1 MAAPS
6 GIVWGSIVGG
16 YGRIGIYVKM
26 TTTNTGATVTV
37 QTWFWSKYS
46 VSDSNNT
53 YYYNMLASPGSAT
66 EKIGSISI
74 STTVA
79 SGDGWSTSN
88 QVKLGESTYSY
99 TRGTSNI
106 TRYLYAKLDNVDRVG
121 GTMLANTTFTVP
133 KLASYTVKY
142 NANGGDNA
150 PDAQT
155 KWYGKTLTLSGT
167 KPTRTGY
174 SFQGWALTKSD
185 ADNGSWYY
193 QPGGSCGRNENL
205 TLYAVWK
212 ANTYTIKFNANGGT
226 GAPGNQTKTYGV
238 TLKLSTTKP
247 TRTNYNFLGWS
258 TSATAST
265 PTYTAGGN
273 YTSNSAATLYAVW
286 ELGYTKPRIDNFTVE
301 RCKSDGTLDDE
312 GTYALVKLDW
322 ECDVN
327 ASSVRIQLFKGT
339 TSMGSES
346 IAVSGIRG
354 SVSKIIGGG
363 DLSTE
368 NTYTVKVVVAD
379 ANGQNEAS
387 ETVYSLKF
395 LIDALAENKGIAFG
409 KTAELEGVADFDFQ
423 IYPRKGY
430 MHPVIAAG
438 ADLNEEMTPGIYA
451 GDNVSTKPYIN
462 CPITAG
468 TFTLEI
474 MSAGPNGQLMQRLT
488 RCDKNIPEVYERWYY
503 TSAWGDWYGGWN
515 YPTLTSAFA
524 MYGTDASANQPRYRK
539 DGRMVEV
546 RGIVTPTADIPG
558 STENYTIFTLP
569 NGYRPSSPIYVT
581 CQGSGT
587 ATWMLR
593 VNTDGKVDFSRY
605 RNGNTW
611 AAALAP
617 NGSSAGT
624 WLPFQVTYFA
634 K

>member
-1 MAAPS
+1 MATIEQWTPYGVALD
-6 GIVWGSIVGG
+6 VTATGG
-16 YGRIGIYVKM
+16 
-26 TTTNTGATVTV
+26 TVVRT
-37 QTWFWSKYS
+37 
-46 VSDSNNT
+46 
-53 YYYNMLASPGSAT
+53 SAT
-66 EKIGSISI
+66 QFTVVINASWKTHWSGAKTLYGMSAASGGVTKVLSSFGTSRSSGSGTFTGTYSISGNGAASKTI
-74 STTVA
+74 KVTFKNWEEDGHGNVTKSSTKDVTFSV
-79 SGDGWSTSN
+79 
-88 QVKLGESTYSY
+88 
-99 TRGTSNI
+99 
-106 TRYLYAKLDNVDRVG
+106 NVPAW
-121 GTMLANTTFTVP
+121 T
-133 KLASYTVKY
+133 SYTVSY
-142 NANGGDNA
+142 NANGGSGA
-150 PDAQT
+150 PEKQT
-155 KWYGKTLTLSGT
+155 KWKDQTLKLST
-167 KPTRTGY
+167 TTPTRTGY
-174 SFQGWALTKSD
+174 TFLGWSTSSTATS
-185 ADNGSWYY
+185 ATYSA
-193 QPGGSCGRNENL
+193 GGSYTANSGD

-212 ANTYTIKFNANGGT
+212 ANTYKIAFNPNGGSGGKT
-226 GAPGNQTKTYGV
+226 SATKTYGV
-238 TLKLSTTKP
+238 TLKLPSASSDLPK
-247 TRTNYNFLGWS
+247 RTNYNFKGWS
-258 TSATAST
+258 TSATAT
-265 PTYTAGGN
+265 TATYKAGGN

-286 ELGYTKPRIDNFTVE
+286 ELAYTKPRIENFTAE

-312 GTYALVKLDW
+312 GTYALVEFDW

-327 ASSVRIQLFKGT
+327 ASTIRIQLSKGT
-339 TSMGSES
+339 SSMGSES
-346 IAVSGIRG
+346 ITASGTRG
-354 SVSKIIGGG
+354 SVSKVVGAGE
-363 DLSTE
+363 LSTE
-368 NTYTVKVVVAD
+368 NTYTVKVVVQD
-379 ANGQNEAS
+379 ANGTNGQNEAS

-395 LIDALAENKGIAFG
+395 LIDGLAENKGISFG

-430 MHPVIAAG
+430 MHPVIPAG
-438 ADLNEEMTPGIYA
+438 SDLNDEMTPGIYA
-451 GDNVSTKPYIN
+451 GDNVTTKPYIN
-462 CPITAG
+462 CPITSG

-503 TSAWGDWYGGWN
+503 ASEWGDWYGGWI
-515 YPTLTSAFA
+515 YPTLTSTFA

-558 STENYTIFTLP
+558 STGNYTIFTLP
-569 NGYRPSSPIYVT
+569 NGYSPSSPIYVT